1 MENLFCQVH
10 PDIPF
15 FDLKKYHQVK
25 LIASSNNRVYLYK
38 FLNQAVAV
46 KEVIFQQLQNEQIE
60 KLKKQYQIQKGYNET
75 IIQIYGM
82 AMQQQ
87 QRFSGKF
94 QTIIF
99 ICMEYMKYCLQDHIE
114 LIRNQQLPINK
125 NSFSNLLKSTVQT
138 HAFLQSI
145 HLCHGDIKPQNILIN
160 DKINPTQFKTCDF
173 DNMIQLFHA
182 KLQPCIISTKQYH
195 APEIQQAIKE
205 GLESFNYNPYKAQV
219 YSLGL
224 CLIQMHPQIDFFKI
238 NHITFMLIEQ
248 VYGTQIQ
255 TLISKML
262 DPINYNRPD
271 FFEALQYL
279 NRNSIANL
287 STEQLE
293 YQGNDILKSQNS
305 YFRNTPDMFDTL
317 RRESKYPN
325 QLCDSVDTTS
335 DFLIQGQV
343 NLSSEENNNL
353 YDVQV
358 STQTGISSNKNQKQC
373 CSSKYINKTNI
384 LIFCSIL
391 LLLVLFILLLKYQI

>member
-1 MENLFCQVH
+1 
-10 PDIPF
+10 
-15 FDLKKYHQVK
+15 
-25 LIASSNNRVYLYK
+25 
-38 FLNQAVAV
+38 
-46 KEVIFQQLQNEQIE
+46 
-60 KLKKQYQIQKGYNET
+60 
-75 IIQIYGM
+75 
-82 AMQQQ
+82 
-87 QRFSGKF
+87 
-94 QTIIF
+94 
-99 ICMEYMKYCLQDHIE
+99 
-114 LIRNQQLPINK
+114 
-125 NSFSNLLKSTVQT
+125 
-138 HAFLQSI
+138 
-145 HLCHGDIKPQNILIN
+145 
-160 DKINPTQFKTCDF
+160 
-173 DNMIQLFHA
+173 
-182 KLQPCIISTKQYH
+182 
-195 APEIQQAIKE
+195 
-205 GLESFNYNPYKAQV
+205 
-219 YSLGL
+219 
-224 CLIQMHPQIDFFKI
+224 MHPQIDFFKI